1 MRLLAL
7 VSSAVLLTLLAST
20 AGRYQTAS
28 KPVTHANRKDTMD
41 IPLLFLAPTCISI
54 ISNLNKPPS
63 NAGRRSYRQG
73 HFYFTGHENTSY
85 GIVSMHNM
93 ERKKSSPDSFCGT
106 GRTNADTRVNIV
118 VLVKRR

>member
-1 MRLLAL
+1 
-7 VSSAVLLTLLAST
+7 
-20 AGRYQTAS
+20 
-28 KPVTHANRKDTMD
+28 
-41 IPLLFLAPTCISI
+41 LAPTCIYI

-93 ERKKSSPDSFCGT
+93 ERKFRILVSEIRYMILPYGIISSLIMDRS
-106 GRTNADTRVNIV
+106 
-118 VLVKRR
+118 RRWASSIR